1 MKHELLVA
9 RLIEGVIIFVS
20 VALIVFSVQMMF

>member
-9 RLIEGVIIFVS
+9 RLIEGVIIFVAA
-20 VALIVFSVQMMF
+20 ALIVFSVQMMF